1 MVIEY
6 IGHSCVFIKENGLN
20 FIIDPFITGNPV
32 SEKELKDLEKI
43 DYIFI
48 THGHTDHYGDT
59 EKIYAEFNSKI
70 ICNYEIAAFLSYKNI
85 NNVHPMHIGGSYQFE
100 FGKVKMTQAL
110 HGSSAIENNQ
120 IIYLGNP
127 CGFLINFNGI
137 KIYHAGDTGL
147 TYDMKLL
154 EKENIDYAFIPVGG
168 NYVMDIEDATIAN
181 DFIKPKKIIPIHY
194 NTWDIIKT
202 DINKFKSDNKNCFI
216 MEPGEI
222 LKIK

>member
-6 IGHSCVFIKENGLN
+6 IGHSCVLIKENGLN

-32 SEKELKDLEKI
+32 SEKNLKDLEKI

-85 NNVHPMHIGGSYQFE
+85 NNVHPMHIGGSYKFE

-168 NYVMDIEDATIAN
+168 NYVMDTEDATIAN

-216 MEPGEI
+216 MKPGETI
-222 LKIK
+222 KIK